1 MLEINTPE
9 KQSLLLF
16 ISYYFPPIHVNAVVR
31 IKNFYE
37 GFIENG
43 FQIYVITGKFPRQT
57 PRDTSHQKC
66 IPNISFIPLV
76 GIRMFLINRILKYHT
91 LPLSWKRKPLVS
103 YLLSVRNRIPFD
115 MFFGD
120 GGLLY
125 FIRTYLQG
133 LRWIKKHKITHIF
146 SSFSPI
152 TDHFVAYLLKCRYP
166 YLHWIA
172 DFRDLPLDIKSPVKW
187 NHTIS
192 QFIFKKMMC
201 NVNEIITVSEGLKK
215 KLVCFNPH
223 INIYSGCISSVK
235 KNLLTKRPSLF
246 NLNYTGS
253 IYPDSQDLYPLII
266 VLKELIEEKKMD
278 INDIKWTYCG
288 IHSGIFK
295 EWLAPYFN
303 EEQMEIQPLLSL
315 NDSKKRQKEAGINI
329 LLTWSTDNQEG
340 ILTTKLFEYLESGRP
355 ILVWTK
361 GKSEPEMRK
370 ILACYQKDGYYQKGI
385 EREMKCWI
393 SKKYSQWKRHSWK
406 SFDLLKLQKMYSKKC
421 RNALIKKVSEK
432 TPTRK
437 NT

>member
-1 MLEINTPE
+1 
-9 KQSLLLF
+9 
-16 ISYYFPPIHVNAVVR
+16 
-31 IKNFYE
+31 
-37 GFIENG
+37 
-43 FQIYVITGKFPRQT
+43 
-57 PRDTSHQKC
+57 
-66 IPNISFIPLV
+66 
-76 GIRMFLINRILKYHT
+76 
-91 LPLSWKRKPLVS
+91 
-103 YLLSVRNRIPFD
+103 

-266 VLKELIEEKKMD
+266 VLKELIEEKK
-278 INDIKWTYCG
+278 W
-288 IHSGIFK
+288 
-295 EWLAPYFN
+295 
-303 EEQMEIQPLLSL
+303 
-315 NDSKKRQKEAGINI
+315 I
-329 LLTWSTDNQEG
+329 LM
-340 ILTTKLFEYLESGRP
+340 I
-355 ILVWTK
+355 
-361 GKSEPEMRK
+361 
-370 ILACYQKDGYYQKGI
+370 
-385 EREMKCWI
+385 
-393 SKKYSQWKRHSWK
+393 
-406 SFDLLKLQKMYSKKC
+406 
-421 RNALIKKVSEK
+421 
-432 TPTRK
+432 
-437 NT
+437 